1 MIAERYLTPEH
12 IAFRDTVRRFVRE
25 EIMPHVAEWDEA
37 EAFPRELYA
46 RTAQLGLL
54 QLGYDEQW
62 GGIEADVWMKLICTT
77 EFAYAGCGGLVASL
91 FSHNIGL
98 PPIAAHG
105 QPALQARVIA
115 PVLRGDKIAA
125 LAITEPGGGSDVAA
139 LRTRATDAGDHYVVN
154 GEKTFITS
162 GVRADFYT
170 VAVRTGPPDQRG
182 GAGGVSL
189 LVLEKGMPGFS
200 VSPLKKMGWWCSDTA
215 HLYFDNVRVPKA
227 NLVGEENR
235 GFRAIMHNFN
245 GERLMMSAI
254 AWANALA
261 CYEDALDWAR
271 QRKTFGAALVEHQV
285 IRHKLADM
293 KMRLE
298 STRAWV
304 EDVIWRTSQG
314 DTRPETVAQIALL
327 KNHATQTMQW
337 CADQA
342 VQIMGGM
349 GFMRGHRVERIYREV
364 KVMMIGGGAEEIMK
378 DLATRQ
384 LGI

>member
-1 MIAERYLTPEH
+1 MIAERYLSPEH
-12 IAFRDTVRRFVRE
+12 IAFRDMVRRFVRE
-25 EIMPHVAEWDEA
+25 EIMPHVAAWDEA
-37 EAFPRELYA
+37 ETFPRELYKRA
-46 RTAQLGLL
+46 SELGLM
-54 QLGYDEQW
+54 QLGYPEEW
-62 GGIEADVWMKLICTT
+62 GGIEADGWIKLISTT

-98 PPIAAHG
+98 PPLVAQG
-105 QPALQARVIA
+105 SRDLQARLVPA
-115 PVLRGDKIAA
+115 VLRGEKIAA

-139 LRTRATDAGDHYVVN
+139 LRTRAEDKGDHYLVN

-162 GVRADFYT
+162 GVRADMLT
-170 VAVRTGPPDQRG
+170 VAVRTGEASAK

-189 LVLEKGMPGFS
+189 LVVEKGMPGFS
-200 VSPLKKMGWWCSDTA
+200 AAPLKKMGWWCSDTA
-215 HLYFDNVRVPKA
+215 HLTFDNVRVPKA
-227 NLVGEENR
+227 NLVGEENK

-245 GERLMMSAI
+245 NERLMMSAI

-261 CYEDALDWAR
+261 CYDDALSWAR
-271 QRKTFGAALVEHQV
+271 ERKTFGAPLTGHQT

-298 STRAWV
+298 STRAWI
-304 EDVIWRTSQG
+304 EDVVWRTTQN
-314 DTRPETVAQIALL
+314 DTRPETVAQISLL
-327 KNHATQTMQW
+327 KNHATQTMQF

-342 VQIMGGM
+342 VQILGGM